1 MQKKSLQTKSS
12 LIFAPTDAFKTY
24 FAIQQVHN
32 VVNRIVSKELAQWGL
47 SIPKYGIIRQLY
59 DNETLPLS
67 KLSRLI
73 FRGNSNLTT
82 LVDRMERD
90 GIVQRVNHHDD
101 RRVKVLCLT
110 KKGRGLAPKVIKAHR
125 AFLHEM
131 MSCISVREQKQL
143 ANLLTQLKEKLG
155 E

>member
-1 MQKKSLQTKSS
+1 VTKKSPRGKSS
-12 LIFAPTDAFKTY
+12 LIFPPTDAFNAY
-24 FAIQQVHN
+24 LAIQEVHN
-32 VVNRIVSKELAQWGL
+32 VVNRIVSKKLAQWGL
-47 SIPKYGIIRQLY
+47 SVPKYGIIRQLY

-90 GIVQRVNHHDD
+90 GIVQRVNHDND
-101 RRVKVLCLT
+101 RRVKVLRLT
-110 KKGRGLAPKVIKAHR
+110 EKGRALAPKVIKEYR

-131 MSCISVREQKQL
+131 MSCISANEQRMLFQSLKQL
-143 ANLLTQLKEKLG
+143 RERLEA
-155 E
+155 